1 MFRLCLYMRLCVCV
15 HDVRIQTTIQFEII
29 HDMRVHMN
37 NSVLGTLSIVTSRV
51 VCDSRAFVG

>member
-1 MFRLCLYMRLCVCV
+1 MFCLCLYALVCV
-15 HDVRIQTTIQFEII
+15 HDVRIQTTTQFERI

-37 NSVLGTLSIVTSRV
+37 SSVLGTLSIVTSRV